1 MKKQIPAIIASLLF
15 TLVIGLGM
23 FIMGG
28 DAVLNPNGVPVQNSP
43 GAVSTTDT
51 TSTAQSQVQQ
61 LQSLVAQYQTREQQ
75 YQSELSAAQ
84 TQLNQASTTIQQYQ
98 RLLQALQSRGLISI
112 DNSGRV
118 SLPGG

>member
-1 MKKQIPAIIASLLF
+1 MKKQIPAIIASLLI

-23 FIMGG
+23 FFMGG

-43 GAVSTTDT
+43 GAVSTADPST
-51 TSTAQSQVQQ
+51 TAQAQVQQ
-61 LQSLVAQYQTREQQ
+61 LQSLVTQYQQREQQ

-98 RLLQALQSRGLISI
+98 RLLQALQSRGLITI
-112 DNSGRV
+112 DNSGKV
-118 SLPGG
+118 FLPGG